1 MRILLGVVLAG
12 LVALMVLGRVRSTL
26 ATPGGP
32 ASAAAAADG
41 PVEVPGVTQISV
53 AELAQRIQRP
63 MGRPSIVVLYG
74 PRCPIS
80 QRVFPQLS
88 SLARFYGP
96 RGIDFQAY
104 STDADADA
112 AEIIP
117 FLAKHQAPFK
127 PIHVRHWGSG
137 GLDAALSPLGIVVGD
152 TWTRPLVVIRDAG
165 GRIVAQGQGVGDL
178 SGLEQALANG
188 ALQAAGN

>member
-1 MRILLGVVLAG
+1 M
-12 LVALMVLGRVRSTL
+12 
-26 ATPGGP
+26 
-32 ASAAAAADG
+32 
-41 PVEVPGVTQISV
+41 TQISV
-53 AELAQRIQRP
+53 RELAQRIQRP

-74 PRCPIS
+74 PRCPIT
-80 QRVFPQLS
+80 QRMFPQLS

-104 STDADADA
+104 STDPDEDV
-112 AEIIP
+112 AEIVP
-117 FLAKHQAPFK
+117 FLTKHQAPFQ

-152 TWTRPLVVIRDAG
+152 TWTRPLVVIRDAT
-165 GRIVAQGQGVGDL
+165 GRIVAQGQGVGAL

-188 ALQAAGN
+188 ALQGAGN